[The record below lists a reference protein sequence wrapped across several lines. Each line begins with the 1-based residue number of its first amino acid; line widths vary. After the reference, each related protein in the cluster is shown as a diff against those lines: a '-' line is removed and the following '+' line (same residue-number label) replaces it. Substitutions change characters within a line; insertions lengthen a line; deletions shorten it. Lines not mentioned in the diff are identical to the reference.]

1 MQAFTRTNEGHTK
14 EIPVCVYHLV
24 CTVQLSGHTG
34 MRQAFIFAHG
44 GASGILCKLECYTGF
59 SLRDKTEPIF
69 GNIIFSSAQNLKGLF
84 LPSESGSE
92 SDQDQ

>member
-1 MQAFTRTNEGHTK
+1 MQAFSRTNEGHTK

-44 GASGILCKLECYTGF
+44 GASGIL
-59 SLRDKTEPIF
+59 S
-69 GNIIFSSAQNLKGLF
+69 
-84 LPSESGSE
+84 
-92 SDQDQ
+92 